1 MFWFKA
7 CPKCQGD
14 LHRDTDVYCSYI
26 ACLQCG
32 SDLTEGG
39 PSSGLFLQLTTEH
52 AQDKAIPDAPYTFG
66 VLADAQALGD
76 LQALRAAKRRAVRV
90 HLGYDPEEGIR
101 RMADELA

>member
-32 SDLTEGG
+32 SDLTEAQQVRFELAAINQLPG
-39 PSSGLFLQLTTEH
+39 PSIP
-52 AQDKAIPDAPYTFG
+52 AQIQRP
-66 VLADAQALGD
+66 
-76 LQALRAAKRRAVRV
+76 AA
-90 HLGYDPEEGIR
+90 
-101 RMADELA
+101 